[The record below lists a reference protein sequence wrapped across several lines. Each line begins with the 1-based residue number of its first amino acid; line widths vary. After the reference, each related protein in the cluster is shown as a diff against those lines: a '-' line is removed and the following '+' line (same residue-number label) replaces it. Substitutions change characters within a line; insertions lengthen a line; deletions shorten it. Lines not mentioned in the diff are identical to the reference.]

1 MTSTALSAATA
12 TAPAVSRRADRALW
26 GLQILLA
33 LFYGVASAAP
43 KLVAHSSAT
52 VTFDAIG
59 WGDWLMYLTG
69 VLELAGAVGLLVP
82 RMVALAALGLVGV
95 MLGAE
100 VFTWV
105 FLDGVNWATP
115 LIAAALLGAVAYGRR
130 RTLTVPRRH

>member
-1 MTSTALSAATA
+1 MTSTALSAATV
-12 TAPAVSRRADRALW
+12 PVVSRRADRVLW

-33 LFYGVASAAP
+33 LFYGVASGVP
-43 KLVAHSSAT
+43 KVVAHSSAT
-52 VTFDAIG
+52 TFDVIG

-130 RTLTVPRRH
+130 HTLTVPRRR